1 MIQFA
6 DPKEWWL
13 ELSPQAQATAAA
25 QSLPLS
31 TPANRRRAYLNALG
45 LNAVLAW
52 IREEVPD
59 ARSLPA
65 MQLPTVWEVV
75 NGTVIQLGAMRL
87 VLIPTENIDNT
98 ELEVPQEWVDHPNW
112 AGDYFLA
119 VQVKPES
126 GWVRIWGYTT
136 HQDLKSIGHYDA
148 TDRTYS
154 LDADRLTQ
162 DLNAFWLTTQFCATE
177 QTQTAIAPLPA
188 LPDIQAEQL
197 IQRLSNPAIV
207 FPRLAIPF
215 SLWAALLS
223 RDQWL
228 QALYERRCG
237 LESRQQLVNIVN
249 IVKLS
254 DWLQG
259 QFQSA
264 WEAVNNIL
272 LPTQLATAWRS
283 TSSNVNDRVEQNAAY
298 LINRVKVLDMGQP
311 SPTGNPTRAAL
322 LIGMTPMNDTL
333 MNLGLHICPL
343 SESGESVTALQDIQ
357 VRLLDGEGT
366 EVGQASAAMTETIQ
380 FQFSGHIG
388 EFFSVAITID
398 DRTLTEAFEI

>member
-13 ELSPQAQATAAA
+13 ELSPQTQAIAAA
-25 QSLPLS
+25 QSQPLS

-45 LNAVLAW
+45 LNAVLTW
-52 IREEVPD
+52 IREEATD
-59 ARSLPA
+59 ARSLPP
-65 MQLPTVWEVV
+65 MQLPTVWEMV
-75 NGTVIQLGAMRL
+75 NGTVIQLGTIRL
-87 VLIPTENIDNT
+87 VLIPTENIDNAA
-98 ELEVPQEWVDHPNW
+98 LEVPQEWVDHPDW

-148 TDRTYS
+148 TDRTYN
-154 LDADRLTQ
+154 LDAEHLTQ

-177 QTQTAIAPLPA
+177 QTQLAIAPLPE
-188 LPDIQAEQL
+188 LPTIQAEQL
-197 IQRLSNPAIV
+197 IQRLGDPTIV

-223 RDQWL
+223 RDEWL

-237 LESRQQLVNIVN
+237 LESRRVGIN

-254 DWLQG
+254 EWLQG

-264 WEAVNNIL
+264 WQAVDTIL

-283 TSSNVNDRVEQNAAY
+283 TTRNLDDLTEDDAEY
-298 LINRVKVLDMGQP
+298 LITRVKVLDVGQP
-311 SPTGNPTRAAL
+311 SPSGNPTRAAL
-322 LIGMTPMNDTL
+322 LIGMTPIDETQMS
-333 MNLGLHICPL
+333 LGLHIYPL
-343 SESGESVTALQDIQ
+343 GEPVTALQDIQ
-357 VRLLDGEGT
+357 VRLLDGDGT

-388 EFFSVAITID
+388 ESFSVAITID

>member
-13 ELSPQAQATAAA
+13 ELSPQAQAIAAA
-25 QSLPLS
+25 QSQPLS
-31 TPANRRRAYLNALG
+31 SPANQRRAYLNALG

-59 ARSLPA
+59 ARSLPP

-75 NGTVIQLGAMRL
+75 NGTVLQLGAIRL
-87 VLIPTENIDNT
+87 VLIPTENIDNAA
-98 ELEVPQEWVDHPNW
+98 LEVPQEWVDHPDW

-154 LDADRLTQ
+154 LDAEQLTQ

-177 QTQTAIAPLPA
+177 QTQTAIAPLPE
-188 LPDIQAEQL
+188 LPELQAEQL
-197 IQRLSNPAIV
+197 IQRLGNPAIV

-215 SLWAALLS
+215 SIWAALLS

-228 QALYERRCG
+228 QTLYQRRCG
-237 LESRQQLVNIVN
+237 LEGRQELVN

-254 DWLQG
+254 EWLQG
-259 QFQSA
+259 QFQAA
-264 WEAVNNIL
+264 WQAVDTIL

-283 TSSNVNDRVEQNAAY
+283 TATNLEAQTGQDAAY
-298 LINRVKVLDMGQP
+298 LINRVKVLDVGQASP
-311 SPTGNPTRAAL
+311 SSNPTRAAL
-322 LIGMTPMNDTL
+322 LIGMTPINDRQ
-333 MNLGLHICPL
+333 MNLGLQICPL
-343 SESGESVTALQDIQ
+343 GESVTALQDIQ
-357 VRLLDGEGT
+357 VRLLDGDGT
-366 EVGQASAAMTETIQ
+366 EIGQASAAMTETIQ

-388 EFFSVAITID
+388 ESFSVAITID

>member
-13 ELSPQAQATAAA
+13 ELSPQTQTTAAT
-25 QSLPLS
+25 QSQPLS

-52 IREEVPD
+52 IREEGSD
-59 ARSLPA
+59 ARSLPP

-75 NGTVIQLGAMRL
+75 NGTVIQLGTMRI

-98 ELEVPQEWVDHPNW
+98 ELEVPQEWMDNPNW

-126 GWVRIWGYTT
+126 GWVRIWGYAT

-148 TDRTYS
+148 TDRTYT
-154 LDADRLTQ
+154 LDAEHLTQ

-177 QTQTAIAPLPA
+177 QTQTAIAPLPE
-188 LPDIQAEQL
+188 LSDIHAEQL
-197 IQRLSNPAIV
+197 IQRLGNPAIV
-207 FPRLAIPF
+207 FPRLTIPF

-223 RDQWL
+223 RQEWL
-228 QALYERRCG
+228 QVLYERRCG
-237 LESRQQLVNIVN
+237 LESRPEIVN

-254 DWLQG
+254 TWLQG
-259 QFQSA
+259 QFQTA
-264 WEAVNNIL
+264 WQAVDTIL

-283 TSSNVNDRVEQNAAY
+283 TTRNLDDRAEQDAAY
-298 LINRVKVLDMGQP
+298 LINRVKVLDMGERSP
-311 SPTGNPTRAAL
+311 SGNPTRTAL
-322 LIGMTPMNDTL
+322 LIGMNPINDTQ
-333 MNLGLHICPL
+333 MNLGLYICPL
-343 SESGESVTALQDIQ
+343 GESVTALQDIQ
-357 VRLLDGEGT
+357 VRLLDGDGT

-380 FQFSGHIG
+380 FQFSGQVG
-388 EFFSVAITID
+388 EFFSVVITID

>member
-25 QSLPLS
+25 QSQRLS

-45 LNAVLAW
+45 LNAVLDW
-52 IREEVPD
+52 IREDVPA
-59 ARSLPA
+59 ARSLPPI
-65 MQLPTVWEVV
+65 QLPMVWEVV
-75 NGTVIQLGAMRL
+75 NGTVIQLDTIRL
-87 VLIPTENIDNT
+87 VLILTETIDNA

-126 GWVRIWGYTT
+126 GWVRIWGYAT

-154 LDADRLTQ
+154 LDSEHLTQ
-162 DLNAFWLTTQFCATE
+162 DLNAFWLTTQFCGTE
-177 QTQTAIAPLPA
+177 QTQTAITPLPE

-197 IQRLSNPAIV
+197 IQRLGDPAIV

-215 SLWAALLS
+215 GLWAALLS

-237 LESRQQLVNIVN
+237 FESVRELVN

-254 DWLQG
+254 EWLQG
-259 QFQSA
+259 QFQAA
-264 WEAVNNIL
+264 WQAVDSIL
-272 LPTQLATAWRS
+272 LPTQLATAWRG
-283 TSSNVNDRVEQNAAY
+283 TTRNLNDRADDDAEY
-298 LINRVKVLDMGQP
+298 LITRVKVLDMGQP
-311 SPTGNPTRAAL
+311 SQSGTLTRAAL
-322 LIGMTPMNDTL
+322 LIGMTPIDDTQ

-343 SESGESVTALQDIQ
+343 GESVTTLKDIQ
-357 VRLLDGEGT
+357 VRLLDEDGM

-380 FQFSGHIG
+380 FQFSGQIG
-388 EFFSVAITID
+388 ESFSVAITID